1 MPHVDTRQTEEL
13 MVGAAQDTSASLYPA
28 DNAGQFRAAYTL
40 SLEILLTINK
50 TCANMSW
57 KHQYICYL

>member
-1 MPHVDTRQTEEL
+1 

-50 TCANMSW
+50 TCANMS
-57 KHQYICYL
+57 